1 MGTCPAF
8 ATMQW
13 FDTTVSEEDVLRAV
27 VVSNISENASKANVE
42 TFFTYCGGIETFQLA
57 TDPSPASS
65 SSSSPPGGTQSALIV
80 FSSPSGYTT
89 ALLLSNATIVDTPIL
104 VSPLSS
110 SLPNVTSLSEPSD
123 PSPPSEGEG
132 EGDDGVGVKS
142 KTCVLAEM
150 VAAGYDVGSNAM
162 ARAAAFDEKH
172 LRARAMLTSVG
183 SVLSTATDAVDKTVS
198 DVDAAIGFTPKAVAV
213 SSKVDAT
220 IASVQQSVMSYS
232 AVQTAVSA
240 FQSACASVDTVVNSF
255 SDQTTHALQRRRQQ
269 STTASTE
276 PTESTA
282 ESTEF
287 TEPTEP
293 TESAE
298 PTESTDDQPSS

>member
-1 MGTCPAF
+1 MGGTP
-8 ATMQW
+8 
-13 FDTTVSEEDVLRAV
+13 RH
-27 VVSNISENASKANVE
+27 
-42 TFFTYCGGIETFQLA
+42 
-57 TDPSPASS
+57 
-65 SSSSPPGGTQSALIV
+65 SSSP
-80 FSSPSGYTT
+80 
-89 ALLLSNATIVDTPIL
+89 TP
-104 VSPLSS
+104 PLSTRPS
-110 SLPNVTSLSEPSD
+110 SCL
-123 PSPPSEGEG
+123 PSPPPAGGAEKRES
-132 EGDDGVGVKS
+132 GVGVKS

-150 VAAGYDVGSNAM
+150 VAAGYDVGSKAM
-162 ARAAAFDEKH
+162 ERAAAFDEKH
-172 LRARAMLTSVG
+172 VRARAMLTSVG

-240 FQSACASVDTVVNSF
+240 FQSACASIDTVVNSF

-276 PTESTA
+276 STA
-282 ESTEF
+282 SA
-287 TEPTEP
+287 TEP
-293 TESAE
+293 TESAESVEPTEFTE